1 MYNQVWICR
10 TRFIR
15 EGTMAKILVVD
26 DSETLRSQ
34 LKSIL
39 EEQSHTII
47 EAENGL
53 IGLKAIESD
62 PSIEL
67 ILCDVNM
74 PEMDG
79 LTMCERIFKSET
91 LAKPPIFM
99 LTTESSMEMK
109 EKGKKFG
116 VMAWVTKPFVAPK
129 LLKAV
134 EKVTSK

>member
-1 MYNQVWICR
+1 
-10 TRFIR
+10 
-15 EGTMAKILVVD
+15 MAKILVVD

-109 EKGKKFG
+109 EKGKKIWSNG
-116 VMAWVTKPFVAPK
+116 MGY
-129 LLKAV
+129 KAFRR
-134 EKVTSK
+134 SKTLESC